1 MDSNITLIGSIVIG
15 GIFMMSLMSFYGSLT
30 EYSAEKTLE
39 LLSQE
44 TTASFMEIINHDFR
58 KIGGGVA
65 SPAIA
70 ITDTFSLT
78 FFADVDE
85 DGTVDE
91 VQYSLSTTALASS
104 TPNPNDRILYRTVN
118 GVQTVNTAAGVT
130 AFNVDLLDQY
140 GNFTTTLMNTWQV
153 VVSITVESPLQIDGQ
168 YPRTV
173 WEHRIAPN
181 NLVRPTLENYGS

>member
-15 GIFMMSLMSFYGSLT
+15 GIFLMSLMSFYGSLT
-30 EYSAEKTLE
+30 EYSAEKILE

-85 DGTVDE
+85 DGAVDE
-91 VQYSLSTTALASS
+91 VRYSLSTTALASS
-104 TPNPNDRILYRTVN
+104 TPNPNDRILYRDVN
-118 GVQTVNTAAGVT
+118 GVQTVDTPAGVT
-130 AFNVDLLDQY
+130 AFTVTLRDQY
-140 GNFTTTLMNTWQV
+140 GNATTELMNTWQIA
-153 VVSITVESPLQIDGQ
+153 VSITIESLFEIDGQ
-168 YPRTV
+168 YPRAV
-173 WEHRIAPN
+173 WEYRVTPV
-181 NLVRPTLENYGS
+181 NLVRPTLENH